1 MSTKKE
7 VLSHA
12 PRCQGDHFRRIQNI
26 NIPSLPRI
34 CFLVR
39 FFPAVTSSD
48 YRGEKAHDLCLALR
62 VILEEES
69 AGDWATDPTLPY
81 HRLPPRPGTGPFQP
95 LCAWEPGS
103 LGACPPGLW
112 RSTARGQELLLT
124 WLSPHRAPAAP
135 QLVDGNLAWSV
146 QIFLFCDS
154 FWISDCLFLI
164 LSRNLDFPLQLPIP
178 APREEANSMEQQ
190 VKVAG
195 TNYRMACTNDGGATL
210 G

>member
-1 MSTKKE
+1 M
-7 VLSHA
+7 
-12 PRCQGDHFRRIQNI
+12 
-26 NIPSLPRI
+26 
-34 CFLVR
+34 
-39 FFPAVTSSD
+39 
-48 YRGEKAHDLCLALR
+48 R
-62 VILEEES
+62 V
-69 AGDWATDPTLPY
+69 
-81 HRLPPRPGTGPFQP
+81 TGPLTPHSHTTASRQAP
-95 LCAWEPGS
+95 ARGPSSPCAPGS

-195 TNYRMACTNDGGATL
+195 TNYRMACTNNGGATL
-210 G
+210 GRSDPSSDPEPGHNAERLFPIGLPLVQESQSSHLSWGPKRHR